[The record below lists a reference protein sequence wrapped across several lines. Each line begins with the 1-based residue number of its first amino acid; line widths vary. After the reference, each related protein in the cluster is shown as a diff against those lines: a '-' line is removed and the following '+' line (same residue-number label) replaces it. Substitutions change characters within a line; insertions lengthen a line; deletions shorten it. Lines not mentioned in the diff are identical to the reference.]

1 MVLPEAHASEGKPIS
16 SPGRSRFTDSLA
28 PPRTQQS
35 ISLKHRL
42 HSTSKLDLRDHCSD
56 HGSVRP
62 QNPRMLLTKK
72 NPFLFLV
79 TRFFFLETNSR
90 FRWPK
95 AATATSGVHPTV
107 FSLPRWQPGD
117 APPSTMRRGSFSPPS
132 SLGGVVSNGP
142 ATMDP
147 SSPPLTP
154 RFVKHAHYHWLLRP
168 RASHSATFWQHTQ
181 NDRGAPAAERLT
193 NQERRR
199 IERSEVIQGEEVS
212 VGRARLETGKR
223 STK

>member
-142 ATMDP
+142 ATMEP
-147 SSPPLTP
+147 SSPPLTVRRNATKFRNKPSGSRSRNP
-154 RFVKHAHYHWLLRP
+154 RLR
-168 RASHSATFWQHTQ
+168 RM
-181 NDRGAPAAERLT
+181 
-193 NQERRR
+193 RR
-199 IERSEVIQGEEVS
+199 
-212 VGRARLETGKR
+212 
-223 STK
+223 

>member
-147 SSPPLTP
+147 SSPPLT
-154 RFVKHAHYHWLLRP
+154 FVNMSLWQMPHANTET
-168 RASHSATFWQHTQ
+168 RASPGPGPGYFRALQSRNQRQVSEPGLPHFWM
-181 NDRGAPAAERLT
+181 RLISIL
-193 NQERRR
+193 RRK
-199 IERSEVIQGEEVS
+199 SS
-212 VGRARLETGKR
+212 
-223 STK
+223 

>member
-147 SSPPLTP
+147 SSPPLTQS
-154 RFVKHAHYHWLLRP
+154 KDL
-168 RASHSATFWQHTQ
+168 
-181 NDRGAPAAERLT
+181 G
-193 NQERRR
+193 
-199 IERSEVIQGEEVS
+199 
-212 VGRARLETGKR
+212 GKR
-223 STK
+223 NLGPTSGRCSARRKARFPVQDKARIPYPLIAPKLPRTVKTKSAGESTPLARKARALAP

>member
-147 SSPPLTP
+147 SSPPLT
-154 RFVKHAHYHWLLRP
+154 RIVKASEPVNMLTQFGGPKPTLPPLGVLMEKLGIGKYGSSGIWL
-168 RASHSATFWQHTQ
+168 
-181 NDRGAPAAERLT
+181 GAKTCWTCAWD
-193 NQERRR
+193 
-199 IERSEVIQGEEVS
+199 VILSG
-212 VGRARLETGKR
+212 
-223 STK
+223 